1 MLAESAV
8 KIKIINHSIPV
19 GLPTEVADLTVNV
32 IKNEFSKLSS
42 DCSQDSLY

>member
-19 GLPTEVADLTVNV
+19 GLPTEVADLTFNV